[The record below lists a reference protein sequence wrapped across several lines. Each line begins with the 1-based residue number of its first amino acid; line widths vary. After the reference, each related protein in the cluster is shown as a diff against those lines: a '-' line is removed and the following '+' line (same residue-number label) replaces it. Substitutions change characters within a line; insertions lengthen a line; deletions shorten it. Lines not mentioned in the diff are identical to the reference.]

1 MEPKQVRLRWS
12 TRLRLSVLLL
22 RELLRAF
29 LSPLR
34 LLISMPVAK
43 RHRRSFVEIVAQ
55 SRDRDPSEGTEH
67 ARAFF
72 RAQRDARPVQR
83 ILLSCGEASG
93 ERHAI
98 KLLEELKS
106 SPVEV
111 HAFGGLRLA
120 EMPGVQLHINLVD
133 RAVMG
138 ITGALAELPFFMRA
152 VGRWMEMLDEIQP
165 DAVVLV
171 DNPGLHMLLAEQ
183 ARKRDIPVLYYICP
197 QYWAWASWRMDRF
210 AKTVDAAMAIL
221 PFEPP
226 LFADAG
232 IPTGFAG
239 HPMLHEEH
247 PPRPLAEREDL
258 LLLLPGSRSKELE
271 RHTEGMLRIAIQVRR
286 RHPQLRVV
294 IPQSS
299 PKHAARLRTRLEE
312 HEGADF
318 VEIIEEEPREW
329 LPRARV
335 ALVKSGTSTME
346 TAIAGTPMVICYHLT
361 SLSEQIMLRWIVNTP
376 WIGAPNLVLAEEIVP
391 EHTFRDEAAW
401 SDVEH
406 SLLQLI
412 ENENQREAQSAAL
425 LRVRDRLSGPGAASE
440 LRRWLLD

>member
-210 AKTVDAAMAIL
+210 ARTVDAAMAIL
-221 PFEPP
+221 P
-226 LFADAG
+226 
-232 IPTGFAG
+232 
-239 HPMLHEEH
+239 
-247 PPRPLAEREDL
+247 
-258 LLLLPGSRSKELE
+258 
-271 RHTEGMLRIAIQVRR
+271 LRTATLRR
-286 RHPQLRVV
+286 CRHPHGLCRS
-294 IPQSS
+294 PDAARRASSS
-299 PKHAARLRTRLEE
+299 PAR
-312 HEGADF
+312 
-318 VEIIEEEPREW
+318 
-329 LPRARV
+329 RA
-335 ALVKSGTSTME
+335 GGST
-346 TAIAGTPMVICYHLT
+346 A
-361 SLSEQIMLRWIVNTP
+361 
-376 WIGAPNLVLAEEIVP
+376 
-391 EHTFRDEAAW
+391 
-401 SDVEH
+401 
-406 SLLQLI
+406 
-412 ENENQREAQSAAL
+412 SAA
-425 LRVRDRLSGPGAASE
+425 G
-440 LRRWLLD
+440 

>member
-1 MEPKQVRLRWS
+1 
-12 TRLRLSVLLL
+12 
-22 RELLRAF
+22 
-29 LSPLR
+29 
-34 LLISMPVAK
+34 
-43 RHRRSFVEIVAQ
+43 
-55 SRDRDPSEGTEH
+55 
-67 ARAFF
+67 
-72 RAQRDARPVQR
+72 VQR

-210 AKTVDAAMAIL
+210 ARTVDAAMAIL

-376 WIGAPNLVLAEEIVP
+376 WIGAPISCSPRRSSRSTHFGTRRHGATSNTRSCSSSRTRISERRRAQRCSGSATDSADRGRLASCVAGCWTELA
-391 EHTFRDEAAW
+391 TRR
-401 SDVEH
+401 
-406 SLLQLI
+406 
-412 ENENQREAQSAAL
+412 QRAQARSSAQSG
-425 LRVRDRLSGPGAASE
+425 S
-440 LRRWLLD
+440 